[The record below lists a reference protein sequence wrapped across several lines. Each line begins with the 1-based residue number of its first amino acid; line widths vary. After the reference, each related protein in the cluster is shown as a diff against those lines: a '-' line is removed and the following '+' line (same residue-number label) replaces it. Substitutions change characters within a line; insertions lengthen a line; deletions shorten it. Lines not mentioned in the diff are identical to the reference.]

1 MKSNNLKRAAALG
14 LAALMLAPSATFAK
28 EFKDVKK
35 KNNKYSWAY
44 DAIDILSDKNVIS
57 GHPDGEFKPGES
69 VSLEELLQLIKQ
81 VLRPSDEEIKNATTK
96 YSKMAKDNGV
106 NKWAEEAVCLALDRG
121 YLDENS
127 LKKANERGFFKIS
140 QREYPSRGDIAIFF
154 ARALQLSPNGNT
166 NLLKHN
172 DKDKLSDTLKGYLS
186 SLVEAKIFTATG
198 SDGNFE
204 GDRPITRAE
213 TAIITKASF
222 DYAEKNKIE
231 AKTEKMKG
239 TVVLSSKLNNVNVVI
254 IENKGTKY
262 SFDIDNNTKYKLK
275 DKDIKLEDIKAGQEV
290 EIEYTKAKTGERE
303 GTAKTIT
310 VTNAML
316 DMVGY
321 VNSKG
326 NNQITL
332 RYRDNSDSLNFR
344 TTSKIS
350 TSDTKTF
357 DLDKNVKIKAYGK
370 DLKLE
375 DIAVDDLVEFKTNAD
390 NKITE
395 ITVFPKEAYVKGQI
409 VSMENTNKDKASI
422 KLKLS
427 DGKTY
432 EFYITNETN
441 RLNDVSLNDNVTF
454 YVKYKV
460 LIGKSDDQNNGLA
473 MGRVRNVSLYETTF
487 DYYRKSSDP
496 YIELELNSG
505 GYKTYS
511 LVKDPIIR
519 EGGIRVNSVTEDFLR
534 GKTVNLKL
542 NDNGKVEEINIVNKD
557 LQFNTMFQV
566 LRANKT
572 SNQFNTYAVTL
583 KVIQS
588 DNNRIKPGE
597 TINLSLEGNVLL
609 NDVFLANGYLD
620 ERSNIQ
626 QLNIEEVVGNTGYY
640 ELDQVNSIR
649 ERRNFYTFK
658 QLERNSSRN
667 TDSSSRNSDVFTY
680 K

>member
-432 EFYITNETN
+432 ELYITNETN

-460 LIGKSDDQNNGLA
+460 LIGKSDNQNNGLA

>member
-432 EFYITNETN
+432 ELYITNETN

-460 LIGKSDDQNNGLA
+460 LIGKSDNQNNGLA

-519 EGGIRVNSVTEDFLR
+519 EGGIRVNSVTEDLLR
-534 GKTVNLKL
+534 VKTFNLKL

>member
-166 NLLKHN
+166 NLLKHD

-409 VSMENTNKDKASI
+409 VSIDNSKKDKSSI

-432 EFYITNETN
+432 EFYITNETKDLDRITLKDDIN
-441 RLNDVSLNDNVTF
+441 L
-454 YVKYKV
+454 YVNYKV
-460 LIGKSDDQNNGLA
+460 AMGLASDYQKEATLIGVIREYSNRESSWTNKYDSNFYIYFEPEKGISKNYYLANNYKIFRDGNEMRLSQVSASDLKDENAIIELDRNGYVSSIRLISRDSKFKAMFQVVNITNKKSFNG
-473 MGRVRNVSLYETTF
+473 MYST
-487 DYYRKSSDP
+487 
-496 YIELELNSG
+496 ELELKVLQTDNRKLDNNKVYIMENFNNIDKFTVLSCD
-505 GYKTYS
+505 GY
-511 LVKDPIIR
+511 
-519 EGGIRVNSVTEDFLR
+519 VNSNGEIEAYLNIKNEDSPGKEIFPKYRYDR
-534 GKTVNLKL
+534 GYYRSYSDLLK
-542 NDNGKVEEINIVNKD
+542 E
-557 LQFNTMFQV
+557 
-566 LRANKT
+566 
-572 SNQFNTYAVTL
+572 SNQY
-583 KVIQS
+583 S
-588 DNNRIKPGE
+588 YD
-597 TINLSLEGNVLL
+597 GNKRQ
-609 NDVFLANGYLD
+609 F
-620 ERSNIQ
+620 
-626 QLNIEEVVGNTGYY
+626 
-640 ELDQVNSIR
+640 
-649 ERRNFYTFK
+649 
-658 QLERNSSRN
+658 
-667 TDSSSRNSDVFTY
+667 
-680 K
+680 